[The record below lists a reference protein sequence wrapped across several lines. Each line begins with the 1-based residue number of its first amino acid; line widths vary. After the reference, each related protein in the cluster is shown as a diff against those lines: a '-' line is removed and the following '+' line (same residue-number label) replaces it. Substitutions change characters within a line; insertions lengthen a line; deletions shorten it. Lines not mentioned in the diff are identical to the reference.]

1 MKVDVEY
8 DSKTETSLASKVTAD
23 GTDYYIGVTKIC
35 PICNKAII
43 GHPALRRKDNKTQIC
58 SNCSTIE
65 ALQVFRNYKKQNKN
79 IKET

>member
-1 MKVDVEY
+1 MSVNLKY
-8 DSKTETSLASKVTAD
+8 DIYTNCGTAKKIK
-23 GTDYYIGVTKIC
+23 GITDYYIGVTKIC

>member
-1 MKVDVEY
+1 MSIDLKY
-8 DSKTETSLASKVTAD
+8 DPSSNFGKAKKIK
-23 GTDYYIGVTKIC
+23 GITDYYVGVTKIC